1 MIEQI
6 LGHKGKEGEHA
17 GLPATRSRL
26 VWPDVEFGKVLGDCL
41 WPHAKRVQK
50 GKWVGYRGSNSWG
63 LAKQK

>member
-6 LGHKGKEGEHA
+6 PGHKGKEGEHA

-50 GKWVGYRGSNSWG
+50 G
-63 LAKQK
+63 